1 MRSPRTRSSPLT
13 TPRPITINARTY
25 GDYHTLEEALHRAK
39 AAIVLDPDLDPEIID
54 RRTGRACMVA
64 ASKRWRDEIA
74 ERLGA

>member
-1 MRSPRTRSSPLT
+1 MPRYEMRIDGRTCGQ
-13 TPRPITINARTY
+13 Y
-25 GDYHTLEEALHRAK
+25 ETLEEALQHTRATVM
-39 AAIVLDPDLDPEIID
+39 ADPDFDPEIID